1 VRRIGRVARRLALF
15 GAVALAAIFAARFA
29 FPLPALDGRPASA
42 ALTPSEATGLGA
54 ALVPQAAAHPGLSG
68 VMPLRRGPD
77 AFAARVGLAR
87 TAEAAIDAQYYIWQR
102 DAAGLLLLDE
112 LRRAAGR
119 GVRVRLLI
127 DDVGTEGLD
136 AELAAF
142 DALDHAEVR
151 LFNPFP
157 FRTAR
162 GAAYLFDPARLN
174 RRMHNKSF
182 TVDGIVT
189 VLGGRNVGDI
199 YFARGSEG
207 HYSDF
212 DVLAV
217 GPAAAQVSAEFDAYW
232 DSASAYPA
240 GPLLGPAEPGV
251 LDRAAAEAA
260 ALPRAESYG
269 EAVAEATFAADLL
282 SGTAALDWAPAAVVS
297 DDPLKGLG
305 LADSEGLMI
314 ARLAEILAE
323 PEARVELIAA
333 YFIPGRRGAELI
345 EGLARRGIRVR
356 ILTNSLEATDVLPVH
371 SGYAEYRDA
380 LLAAGVELYELKSA
394 TLPREE
400 SDHFG
405 VLAAATSSLHAKAL
419 TVDGRRAFVG
429 SFNFDPRSFFLNTEM
444 GILVDSPALAA
455 EFDGIFAERV
465 RLNAYRVV
473 AGEDG
478 RPRWIETL
486 PEGGEVV
493 HDTEPGT
500 SWAQRLAV
508 RVLGWLPIDWML

>member
-1 VRRIGRVARRLALF
+1 MRRLARAARRLTLF
-15 GAVALAAIFAARFA
+15 GAVAFAALFAARLA
-29 FPLPALDGRPASA
+29 FPLPALDGRTASA
-42 ALTPSEATGLGA
+42 ALPASVATSLGQ
-54 ALVPQAAAHPGLSG
+54 ALLPQAAAHPGLSG

-77 AFAARVGLAR
+77 ALAARVGLAR
-87 TAEAAIDAQYYIWQR
+87 GAEAAIDAQYYIWQR

-112 LRRAAGR
+112 LRRAAER

-127 DDVGTEGLD
+127 DDVGTQGLD
-136 AELAAF
+136 AELAAL

-162 GAAYLFDPARLN
+162 GAAYFFDPARLN

-212 DVLAV
+212 DVLAA
-217 GPAAAQVSAEFDAYW
+217 GPAAADVSVEFDAYW

-240 GPLLGPAEPGV
+240 QPLLGPPAPGV
-251 LDRAAAEAA
+251 LDHAAAEAS
-260 ALPRAESYG
+260 ALPGSEAYG
-269 EAVAEATFAADLL
+269 AASDDSTLVADLL
-282 SGTAALDWAPAAVVS
+282 SGTVSLDWVPAAIVS
-297 DDPLKGLG
+297 DDPAKGLG

-323 PEARVELIAA
+323 PEARVELISA
-333 YFIPGRRGAELI
+333 YFIPGRRGADLI
-345 EGLARRGIRVR
+345 ADLARSGIRVR

-394 TLPREE
+394 TVPREA

-405 VLAAATSSLHAKAL
+405 VLAAATSSLHAKTL
-419 TVDGRRAFVG
+419 TVDG
-429 SFNFDPRSFFLNTEM
+429 T
-444 GILVDSPALAA
+444 
-455 EFDGIFAERV
+455 
-465 RLNAYRVV
+465 
-473 AGEDG
+473 
-478 RPRWIETL
+478 
-486 PEGGEVV
+486 
-493 HDTEPGT
+493 
-500 SWAQRLAV
+500 
-508 RVLGWLPIDWML
+508 